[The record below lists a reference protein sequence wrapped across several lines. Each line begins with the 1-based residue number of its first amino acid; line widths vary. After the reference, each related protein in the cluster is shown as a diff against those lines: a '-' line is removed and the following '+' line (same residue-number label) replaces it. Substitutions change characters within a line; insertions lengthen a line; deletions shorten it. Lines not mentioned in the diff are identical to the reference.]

1 MIIHFIT
8 ILRPLNLLITLI
20 CILLSALI
28 IDKLSYAI
36 IPLSIVILLLAGF
49 SNIINDIFDY
59 KIDQANR
66 LNRPL
71 ASGSMKRL
79 YAIIYAISLLCISL
93 FIIFYYQFNA
103 ITKAL
108 ILCINLPLIISYTP
122 IFKKITL
129 IGNIVISFILGM
141 IFIVT
146 TTYLNGNIYLIL
158 PPSILAFLLMIIRE
172 IIKDIADLDGDK
184 KFNIKTIPVRFGI
197 DYTFRVIIF
206 FSIILIVVSIYFTI
220 LYNFIYFVFL
230 LLLVVFP
237 LIYYLYQ
244 LSKNKTTTYCIYLAK
259 VLKLITIF
267 GVIVIYL
274 ANI

>member
-28 IDKLSYAI
+28 INKLSYAI

-71 ASGSMKRL
+71 AAGSMKRL

-93 FIIFYYQFNA
+93 FFIFYYQFNT

-108 ILCINLPLIISYTP
+108 ILCINLPLMISYTP

-220 LYNFIYFVFL
+220 LYNFIYLVSL
-230 LLLVVFP
+230 LLLVVSP

-244 LSKNKTTTYCIYLAK
+244 LSKNKTANYCIYLAK